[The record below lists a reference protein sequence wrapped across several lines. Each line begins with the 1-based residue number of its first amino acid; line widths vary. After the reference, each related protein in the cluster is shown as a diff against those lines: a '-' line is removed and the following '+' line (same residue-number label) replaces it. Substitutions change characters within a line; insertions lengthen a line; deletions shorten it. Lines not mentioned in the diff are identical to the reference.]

1 MKRVVS
7 VSLGS
12 SKRDHRVETT
22 ILGEKFTIERVG
34 TDGDMKRAI
43 EIVHELDGK
52 VDAFGLG
59 GADLYVGP
67 PGHRYMLRGA
77 LPLVRAAKVT
87 PFLDGGGLKNTL
99 ERRVVKYMAQ
109 EGLVKAGQNVFIV
122 CAMDRFGLAEAMFEV
137 GARVVLGD
145 LMFVLGIGVPIRSM
159 HTLNV
164 LASLIAPLAC
174 RLPLAMLYPIGKSQ
188 EKPPRPKFTKHYL
201 GADIVAGD
209 YHYIH
214 RHIPDRLE
222 GKTIL
227 TNTVTASDVEDL
239 RKRGVATLV
248 TTTPELS
255 GRSFGTNVMEGV
267 LVALAGKRPD
277 ELTPAD
283 YDRLLDQIGF
293 KPRVQELQ
301 ASAAS

>member
-22 ILGEKFTIERVG
+22 ILGEQFTIERIG

-43 EIVHELDGK
+43 EMVRELDGK

-67 PGHRYMLRGA
+67 PKRRYMLRGA
-77 LPLVRAAKVT
+77 LPLVQAAKKT
-87 PFLDGGGLKNTL
+87 PFVDGGGLKNTL
-99 ERRVVKYMAQ
+99 EKRVARYMAHN
-109 EGLVKAGQNVFIV
+109 GMLKPKTNVFIV
-122 CAMDRFGLAEAMFEV
+122 CAMDRFGLAEAVVEA
-137 GARVVLGD
+137 GCNVVLGD
-145 LMFVLGIGVPIRSM
+145 LMFVLGLPFPVRSLA
-159 HTLNV
+159 TLNV

-174 RLPLAMLYPIGKSQ
+174 RLPLSMLYPIGKSQ
-188 EKPPRPKFTKHYL
+188 EKPPTPKFERYYL
-201 GADIVAGD
+201 GADVVAGD

-222 GKTIL
+222 GKTVL
-227 TNTVTASDVEDL
+227 TNTVTAADVEDL
-239 RKRGVATLV
+239 RGRGVATLV

-267 LVALAGKRPD
+267 LVAVAGKRPE
-277 ELTPAD
+277 ELTAD
-283 YDRLLDQIGF
+283 DYERLLDQIGF
-293 KPRVQELQ
+293 VPRVQKLQ
-301 ASAAS
+301 ATSAG